1 MNIDSKLELTA
12 KKRALAIALVV
23 ILLIGGV
30 IGYFLIP
37 GVRSSDVESGAATD
51 ARQVLYYYDPMFP
64 QQKFEKPGKSPF
76 MDMQLIPKYADGD
89 GGGAAGVSIDPSIA
103 QNLGIRSAVARFGT
117 LKSDLTITGT
127 IEYNQRDIA
136 IVQARAP
143 GFVERTYSRAP
154 GDVVARNAP
163 FADILVTDWGGAQAE
178 FIALR
183 RTGNAEFA
191 AAARARL
198 RLLGMP
204 EALIR
209 EVERTGRPNG
219 VYTART
225 PVGGAIDSLSVRPG
239 MTVSA
244 GQSLAQVNGLGTVW
258 LYGAVPETRAGD
270 VRPGQIA
277 TAALTAFPGE
287 QFLGRVISILPAAQ
301 AESRTLTALIE
312 LPNRAGRL
320 RPGMFA
326 TVSLG
331 QSRQDGLLVPSEA
344 VIDTGERTLV
354 MLATGRGR
362 YRPAE
367 VRIGRESGGQTEIL
381 AGLSEGEKVIVSGQF
396 LVDSEASLSGI
407 QVRPIAPAGT
417 PMDKSKTG
425 TGKSGPDNAGR
436 AKTGG
441 GSMGGMAMPQG
452 DARAEPA
459 R

>member
-1 MNIDSKLELTA
+1 MNIDPKLKLTA
-12 KKRALAIALVV
+12 RQRTVTIALLA
-23 ILLIGGV
+23 ILLIGGA
-30 IGYFLIP
+30 IGYFLIS
-37 GVRSSDVESGAATD
+37 GVRSSETASGGGAGD
-51 ARQVLYYYDPMFP
+51 RQVLYYYDPMFP
-64 QQKFEKPGKSPF
+64 QQQFDKPGKSPF
-76 MDMQLIPKYADGD
+76 MDMQLIPKYAGD
-89 GGGAAGVSIDPSIA
+89 ESGETAGVRIDPSIA
-103 QNLGIRSAVARFGT
+103 QNLGIRSAVAQFGT
-117 LKSDLTITGT
+117 LESDLTITGT
-127 IEYNQRDIA
+127 IEYNERDIA
-136 IVQARAP
+136 IVQARAA
-143 GFVERTYSRAP
+143 GLVERTYRRAP
-154 GDVVARNAP
+154 GDVVGKNAP

-183 RTGNAEFA
+183 RAGNAQFA

-225 PVGGAIDSLSVRPG
+225 PVGGAIDSLGVRPG

-270 VRPGQIA
+270 VRPGQVA

-287 QFLGRVISILPAAQ
+287 QFQGRVISILPAAQ

-354 MLATGRGR
+354 MLATGKGR

-407 QVRPIAPAGT
+407 QMRPIEQAEQ
-417 PMDKSKTG
+417 PMN
-425 TGKSGPDNAGR
+425 KSGAGGSR
-436 AKTGG
+436 TGG
-441 GSMGGMAMPQG
+441 GQMEGKAASP
-452 DARAEPA
+452 DKARARPT

>member
-1 MNIDSKLELTA
+1 MNIDPKLKLTA
-12 KKRALAIALVV
+12 KKRATAIALVV
-23 ILLIGGV
+23 ILLIGAV

-37 GVRSSDVESGAATD
+37 GVRSSDVEGGAATD
-51 ARQVLYYYDPMFP
+51 DRQVLYYYDPMFP
-64 QQKFEKPGKSPF
+64 QQKFAKPGKSPF
-76 MDMQLIPKYADGD
+76 MDMQLIPKYAGD
-89 GGGAAGVSIDPSIA
+89 EGGGATGVGIDPSIA
-103 QNLGIRSAVARFGT
+103 QNLGIRSAVAEFGT
-117 LKSDLTITGT
+117 LESDLAITGT
-127 IEYNQRDIA
+127 IEYNERDIA

-143 GFVERTYSRAP
+143 GFVERTYRRAP
-154 GDVVARNAP
+154 GDVVSANAP

-183 RTGNAEFA
+183 RAGNAEFA
-191 AAARARL
+191 SAARARL

-225 PVGGAIDSLSVRPG
+225 PVGGAIDTLSVRPG

-270 VRPGQIA
+270 VRPGQVA

-287 QFLGRVISILPAAQ
+287 EFKGRVISILPAAQ

-312 LPNRAGRL
+312 LSNRAGRL

-354 MLATGRGR
+354 MLATGKGR

-367 VRIGRESGGQTEIL
+367 VRIGRESGAQTEIL

-407 QVRPIAPAGT
+407 QVRPIEQAGQS
-417 PMDKSKTG
+417 MDKSKVG
-425 TGKSGPDNAGR
+425 GGR
-436 AKTGG
+436 TGG
-441 GSMGGMAMPQG
+441 AQMEGMAMPQG
-452 DARAEPA
+452 DARARPT